1 MSDLKKEGRPEKEI
15 KRKKRKEFLLTDEE
29 YKKLDKLFSDS
40 SYQNM
45 NYMIRDIL
53 LENKYEVITLDQNL
67 RAEILTLIEQ
77 SRRIGNNFNQLIK
90 HFNQKKL
97 TYFTSDEIKKL
108 LNTLEEI
115 KHLYGAI
122 ENKIK

>member
-1 MSDLKKEGRPEKEI
+1 MNDLKKGGRPELE
-15 KRKKRKEFLLTDEE
+15 KKRTKEKRILLTEE
-29 YKKLDKLFSDS
+29 EFQKLEMLFSGS
-40 SYQNM
+40 SYQSM
-45 NYMIRDIL
+45 NDMIRDCL
-53 LENKYEVITLDQNL
+53 LQNKYEVITLDQNL
-67 RAEILTLIEQ
+67 RAEMLTLIEQ
-77 SRRIGNNFNQLIK
+77 SRRIGNNFNQLIR

>member
-115 KHLYGAI
+115 KHLFGAI